1 MENKR
6 FLMFFVTALLIIGL
20 SACVKPASQAPKGTA
35 TPTTEQGGFPLPG
48 TSDVMGQLEQA
59 ATQTAIAMSGTS
71 SVPETPTGPTAGAS
85 EATATVQVQVV
96 ETTAVPP
103 AQPTSTLVPV
113 PSATPGIPTSYTLH
127 KGEFPYC
134 IARRFN
140 VNPGELL
147 NLNGLSVNSTYYA
160 GMTLRIPQTGDHFP
174 GNRTLRAH
182 PSTYTVTSGDTIYS
196 ISCLYGDVD
205 PSSIAIANNLSAPY
219 SLSSGTTIQIP

>member
-6 FLMFFVTALLIIGL
+6 FLMFFVTALLIFGL
-20 SACVKPASQAPKGTA
+20 SACNRSASQSPIGSA

-59 ATQTAIAMSGTS
+59 ATQTAIAMAGTS
-71 SVPETPTGPTAGAS
+71 TGPETTAGPTQEVPG
-85 EATATVQVQVV
+85 ATATQQVQVV
-96 ETTAVPP
+96 ETTAAPA
-103 AQPTSTLVPV
+103 AQPSSTPVPV
-113 PSATPGIPTSYTLH
+113 PTATPGIPTSYTLH

-140 VNPGELL
+140 VNPNQLL
-147 NLNGLSVNSTYYA
+147 SLNGLTANSYYYA
-160 GMTLRIPQTGDHFP
+160 GMTLRIPQTGGSFP

-182 PSTYTVTSGDTIYS
+182 PSTYTVRSGDTIYS
-196 ISCLYGDVD
+196 VACLYGDVD

-219 SLSSGTTIQIP
+219 SLTPGTTIQIP